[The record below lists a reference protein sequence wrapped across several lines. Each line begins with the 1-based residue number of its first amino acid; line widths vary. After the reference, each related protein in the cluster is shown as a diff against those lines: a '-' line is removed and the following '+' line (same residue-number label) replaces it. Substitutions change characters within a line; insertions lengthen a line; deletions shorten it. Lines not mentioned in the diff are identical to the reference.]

1 MTLANYLNA
10 QTYNTRKDPNLVIN
24 QMDRCQEN
32 DSKQDIE
39 LEMFLP
45 LNDNDD
51 HEEERSK
58 NDIVTK
64 DNSSPD
70 MCSRGINTIGKSC
83 GDNKHESKADYVIGG
98 GGVEGQ
104 KCVLSISTK
113 NKGILLFIKKIH

>member
-39 LEMFLP
+39 LDMFLP

-51 HEEERSK
+51 KEEE
-58 NDIVTK
+58 K
-64 DNSSPD
+64 DYAERRHLLQVHITPQAEEHD
-70 MCSRGINTIGKSC
+70 KQTEGHQAGAKS
-83 GDNKHESKADYVIGG
+83 
-98 GGVEGQ
+98 
-104 KCVLSISTK
+104 
-113 NKGILLFIKKIH
+113 